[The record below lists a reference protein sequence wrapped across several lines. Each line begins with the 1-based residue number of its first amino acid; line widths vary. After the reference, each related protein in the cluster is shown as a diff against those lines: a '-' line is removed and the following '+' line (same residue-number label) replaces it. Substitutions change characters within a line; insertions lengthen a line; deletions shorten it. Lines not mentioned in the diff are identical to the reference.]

1 VKYALQLLLLIGCGL
16 SHAVDRIEELCPN
29 ALELLSGASFPSSSP
44 PHLESGTV
52 NVDFSVGVDG
62 SIADVAVHS
71 TTDTSLNEAALGV
84 VSRLTCSSRET
95 ETRVWLP
102 VGFKR
107 TPPAPKPADLCPNF
121 SEVMNRLQYPR
132 EAATKKID
140 RGGVVVEFR
149 MSADGEIS
157 EVRELRSTHPA
168 FTAVAFLGVYQ
179 LKCKGVGR
187 DIRVQMPFGFLLQ

>member
-1 VKYALQLLLLIGCGL
+1 
-16 SHAVDRIEELCPN
+16 
-29 ALELLSGASFPSSSP
+29 
-44 PHLESGTV
+44 
-52 NVDFSVGVDG
+52 
-62 SIADVAVHS
+62 
-71 TTDTSLNEAALGV
+71 
-84 VSRLTCSSRET
+84 
-95 ETRVWLP
+95 
-102 VGFKR
+102 
-107 TPPAPKPADLCPNF
+107 
-121 SEVMNRLQYPR
+121 MNRLQYPR